1 MRVLILL
8 VSISSVLGAAA
19 CDAGGGATAADNA
32 EAATDAD
39 GLPSWVADKEGL
51 APEEEIAETADATI
65 PLPEP
70 IGLVVSLQAEEGID
84 LDDGVLVAPA
94 AFDNAD
100 LIATHNGDG
109 LRLSSG
115 GATPVDLRPVNW
127 FITPS
132 GAPAAFSSLESIPD
146 DLPTTD
152 MTAALPIAEIRCGF
166 IVQTQQGEW
175 VKGWIRDVDWDAW
188 NEGWRIDIEFVAL

>member
-1 MRVLILL
+1 MRKLILL
-8 VSISSVLGAAA
+8 GGCVVALGASA
-19 CDAGGGATAADNA
+19 CDGGG
-32 EAATDAD
+32 EATDPVTPGAAVNAD

-51 APEEEIAETADATI
+51 APDEEIAVAEDTTI
-65 PLPEP
+65 PLPDP
-70 IGLVVSLQAEEGID
+70 IGVVVSLQAEEGID

-115 GATPVDLRPVNW
+115 GTTPVDLRPVNW

-132 GAPAAFSSLESIPD
+132 GAPAAFSSLDAIPD
-146 DLPTTD
+146 DLPSSD

-166 IVQTQQGEW
+166 IVQTQEGDW

-188 NEGWRIDIEFVAL
+188 DEGWRIDIEFVAL